1 MPQMR
6 RENLTMDGTATSGS
20 AEAEQSKGGF
30 ARETARRFTALSFCR
45 ADMLFEL
52 DHELAIVFAAG
63 TMKQIM
69 GTSPQAMHGRSFVDL
84 IDPGSQALIDEL
96 LRTAGV
102 DGRIDDVSVDIRLPK
117 DRTAK
122 AVLAGYRE
130 PDFDGHFFLAVK
142 IAPRHIADHH
152 NHDKDR
158 DPATG
163 LMSSDAFTAASADRI
178 KSIGDAGRKANITL
192 LKIDNVEQL
201 NNGLSDDDRAKVM
214 DRIGT
219 TIRERSLGSD
229 TAGRIDDQN
238 FSFLHTDET
247 DVSQIETDISD
258 AVAEVH
264 PSGMRPST
272 TSLTLEAGGDDV
284 SAEKIAK
291 ALTFTMREFCDNPEE
306 LAGKNM
312 WDVVKERM
320 SGTVK
325 TIEIF
330 KKVCARGSFDLVFM
344 PICDLSTGKVHH
356 FEALTRFPKNGN
368 YDGSPYKLI
377 TMAEEVGIIED
388 FDFVVA
394 TKAIAKLA
402 EFKGRS
408 MPPLAINLSGH
419 SVSSPQ
425 FAERLHALFDRYP
438 GLARSL
444 MLEITESAKIHD
456 LVAVNAVI
464 QGFRKKGFHVALDDF
479 GAGAASFDY
488 LNAFDVDTVKFDG
501 PVVRRAFQT
510 SKGRAFLSS
519 MSNLCRETGI
529 ETIAE
534 MVEDEPLAIFLKD
547 CGIGYGQGYFF
558 GKPTGDPFTF
568 L

>member
-1 MPQMR
+1 MI
-6 RENLTMDGTATSGS
+6 NSTATNRT
-20 AEAEQSKGGF
+20 AEADKTASKS
-30 ARETARRFTALSFCR
+30 AREMVRRFATMSFCR

-52 DHELAIVFAAG
+52 DHELVIVFAAG
-63 TMKQIM
+63 TTEEFIGK
-69 GTSPQAMHGRSFVDL
+69 SPQAMHGSSFVDL
-84 IDPGSQALIDEL
+84 IDPRSRALIDEL

-102 DGRIDDVSVDIRLPK
+102 HGRIDDVFVDMQLSNK
-117 DRTAK
+117 QTTE
-122 AVLAGYRE
+122 AVIAGYRE
-130 PDFDGHFFLAVK
+130 PDFNDHFFLAVK
-142 IAPRHIADHH
+142 IAPRRTADLHDR
-152 NHDKDR
+152 DKDR
-158 DPATG
+158 DPETG
-163 LMSSDAFTAASADRI
+163 LMSSNTFNAISTDRI
-178 KSIGDAGRKANITL
+178 KSINDAGRKANVTF
-192 LKIDNVEQL
+192 LKINNVEQL
-201 NNGLSDDDRAKVM
+201 NNGLSDHDRTKVM
-214 DRIGT
+214 NRIGT
-219 TIRERSLGSD
+219 TIREHSLGND

-238 FSFLHTDET
+238 FSFLHTDKIN
-247 DVSQIETDISD
+247 VSQIENDLSD
-258 AVAEVH
+258 AVADAH
-264 PSGMRPST
+264 PNGMRIST
-272 TSLTLEAGGDDV
+272 TSMTLEAGEEDF

-291 ALTFTMREFCDNPEE
+291 ALTFTMREFCNNPEK

-320 SGTVK
+320 SGTIK

-344 PICDLSTGKVHH
+344 PICDFSNGKAHH

-368 YDGSPYKLI
+368 YDGSPFKMI

-388 FDFVVA
+388 FDYVVA
-394 TKAIAKLA
+394 TKAISKLA
-402 EFKGRS
+402 EFADRP
-408 MPPLAINLSGH
+408 MLPLAINLSGH
-419 SVSSPQ
+419 SIASPQ
-425 FAERLHALFDRYP
+425 FVERLHALFERHP
-438 GLARSL
+438 GLEKSL

-456 LVAVNAVI
+456 LVTVNAAI

-519 MSNLCRETGI
+519 MSSLCRESGI

-534 MVEDEPLAIFLKD
+534 MVEDEPLAVFLKD
-547 CGIGYGQGYFF
+547 CGIGYGQGYHF